1 MVRKKCKGTELSVFK
16 GREARLNRA
25 IFQALATKGP
35 QNIYEIQ
42 KQTRSTKGLKNTRY
56 PSVNKRVKV
65 LEEMGYIKKAS
76 VRKAKS
82 GFETS
87 IYELKVQAYLAMLLD
102 SFNLEDLILQ
112 LDEEAATAIH
122 RKLFEAIKQ
131 HPQKS

>member
-1 MVRKKCKGTELSVFK
+1 
-16 GREARLNRA
+16 
-25 IFQALATKGP
+25 
-35 QNIYEIQ
+35 
-42 KQTRSTKGLKNTRY
+42 
-56 PSVNKRVKV
+56 
-65 LEEMGYIKKAS
+65 MGYIKKAS